1 VRVTVEE
8 GKVTALISPT
18 GLGKSVYALLPARLW
33 DIGKGAV
40 EMGSAVISTVN
51 PEALLIRENTG
62 SKRKEGYFRIIGQI
76 STMFNEYEI
85 SVIKNA
91 FS

>member
-1 VRVTVEE
+1 MRVTVEE
-8 GKVTALISPT
+8 
-18 GLGKSVYALLPARLW
+18 
-33 DIGKGAV
+33 GKGAV

-62 SKRKEGYFRIIGQI
+62 SKRKERYFRIIGQI